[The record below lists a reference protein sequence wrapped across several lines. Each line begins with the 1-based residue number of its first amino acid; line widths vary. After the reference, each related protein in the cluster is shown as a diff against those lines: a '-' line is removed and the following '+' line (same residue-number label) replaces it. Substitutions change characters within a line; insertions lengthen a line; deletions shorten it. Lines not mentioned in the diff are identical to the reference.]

1 MNYGKMF
8 DMLDSIPSPGNNN
21 QYPGM
26 NTPTPYEPT
35 FYDQPPVTSWEDA
48 FTGFK
53 TRPVLYN
60 MDGWISPY
68 ASNNWGGT
76 SNILQYIDDQSRLPT
91 VEQKIDPNK
100 IFSSELNGLRAL
112 AADQQKV
119 VKMFERKL
127 MENLTEKGKIGL
139 TEEDIEAM
147 SALTA
152 ARSAI
157 TSISKEQVAIKK
169 NIADI
174 RIKQAQNNGPVA
186 GGQNGPVDKP
196 FASMDI
202 GRSILD
208 SIFDAPTSSPS
219 IPTTNVEYSAATA
232 GDAGRVLDSLVPTA
246 GDRVSYESAEP
257 TTYVVV
263 GDTDDDVEFATYS
276 ATGDLIPD
284 FPHPDAKITSIDR
297 EAHKAVD
304 QYLVEYPIKEK

>member
-8 DMLDSIPSPGNNN
+8 DMLDSIPLPGND
-21 QYPGM
+21 QYSGM
-26 NTPTPYEPT
+26 NTPAPYEPT
-35 FYDQPPVTSWEDA
+35 FYDQPPITNWEDA
-48 FTGFK
+48 FAGFK
-53 TRPVLYN
+53 ARPVLYN

-76 SNILQYIDDQSRLPT
+76 SNILQYIDDQSRLPAID
-91 VEQKIDPNK
+91 QKIDPNK

-127 MENLTEKGKIGL
+127 MENLTEKGKTGL

-174 RIKQAQNNGPVA
+174 RIKQAQNNGPA
-186 GGQNGPVDKP
+186 TGGQNSPVDKP

-263 GDTDDDVEFATYS
+263 GDTDDDVEFVTYS
-276 ATGDLIPD
+276 ASGDLIPD
-284 FPHPDAKITSIDR
+284 FPHPDTKITSIDR
-297 EAHKAVD
+297 DAHKAVD

>member
-208 SIFDAPTSSPS
+208 SIFDAPTSSFDEGKDKTFYECLNTQVNKQCIVVTKS
-219 IPTTNVEYSAATA
+219 YLYKNDNGEYVTDTKALSKLNCQKYRIKKLTGFDKLDITTIDTVVE
-232 GDAGRVLDSLVPTA
+232 
-246 GDRVSYESAEP
+246 E
-257 TTYVVV
+257 
-263 GDTDDDVEFATYS
+263 
-276 ATGDLIPD
+276 
-284 FPHPDAKITSIDR
+284 
-297 EAHKAVD
+297 
-304 QYLVEYPIKEK
+304 IKEA